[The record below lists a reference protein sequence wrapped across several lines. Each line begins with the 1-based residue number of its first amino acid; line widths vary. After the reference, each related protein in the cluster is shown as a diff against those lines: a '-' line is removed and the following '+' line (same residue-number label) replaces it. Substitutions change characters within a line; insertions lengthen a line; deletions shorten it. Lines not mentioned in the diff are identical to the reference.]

1 MIQIYDVNNTSYDKN
16 GDIVLTPISATIHPI
31 LNGAWEAE
39 LTHPIDKEG
48 RWKHIVEEAV
58 VKMPGFYEHW
68 KDQLFRIKSVEKQDS
83 GVTATMEPI
92 FYDAMGDCFLT
103 DVRAVQENGQQAL
116 TTMLSPNAKYSASSN
131 ITKVNTAYYNYVN
144 FLEALNGSID
154 QSFIKRW
161 GGEILYNN
169 FQVVVNTQV
178 GGDYGVELRYGKNIP
193 KDGMQFTADVRD
205 IVTRLYPKAYN
216 GRKLSGNGYVDS
228 PLINNYPI
236 VMTATLTFENI
247 KLRQD
252 MEDSENVEENVIIC
266 ENQEELD
273 KVLTEQCQAQFEA
286 GIDKPKITISVDM
299 VLLQNTEQY
308 KDIKQLEAVS
318 LGDIV
323 HCRNTHLGIT
333 NDARVIE
340 LEYDCIRRK
349 VTSVVL
355 GDYEY
360 DYFDDVSSTTQ
371 IVQGIINPDGS
382 VMAERVQGI
391 LNGIYTQLRLQSTA
405 AQKVDG
411 VAFKVEDLDTTSPLY
426 GCMIWGTQGIQI
438 STKRTAD
445 GRDWDWTTAIT
456 AQGIV
461 ANAIVTGLLSDKTGN
476 NYWDL
481 DTGEF
486 RLSSTGFEVDGETL
500 EQYINDSLT
509 QQQIFNKLTNNGQLQ
524 GIYMQDG
531 LLYINGTYIKAGIIT
546 DNVGKNY
553 WNLNTGEFRLSAN
566 STVGGQP
573 IATQNNT
580 IKSVD
585 VEYASGTS
593 NTTPPTSG
601 WATTAPDWQ
610 EGRYIWQRTVTTMQD
625 GTQNISDP
633 TCIQGAAGENGEAGA
648 TGIGVSQIIE
658 QYYLS
663 TSSTTQTG
671 GSWSTAQPAWEK
683 GKYIWTR
690 SQITWTDDSVTHT
703 DPVLAKAINGANEA
717 VDDLDTSL
725 DQQEVFNRLTNNG
738 KTQGIYLQDGLLY
751 INGTYIKTG
760 ILTDNVG
767 KNYWNLNT
775 GEFRL
780 SATSTVGGEEI
791 ATKNDTITN
800 VDVEYSLGDSST
812 TAPTTGWS
820 TDSPEWEQGKYIWQR
835 TVTTMQDGTKNTS
848 EPTCIQGAAGQS
860 GESVTIESNA
870 TTYAVSDS
878 GTETPE
884 QWQSTIPA
892 TQPGQYLWSKT
903 ETKYSDGS
911 TSTSYGVTYQG
922 INGTD
927 GTDGNGIV
935 SSSVQYQ
942 IGDSSDTP
950 PTGRWTDSIPDMQ
963 PGDYLWTRTQFT
975 YSDGDVTTTYSV
987 SYLGENGSQGIQGPP
1002 GENGQT
1008 LYTWIKYADS
1018 PTSGMSDLPDGKAY
1032 LGIAYNKESPIE
1044 STNYEDYQWSDIK
1057 GEDGLPGAP
1066 GENGETL
1073 YTWIKYATDAS
1084 GSNMSDSPAGC
1095 SYIGI
1100 AYNKNT
1106 PEESSNPTDYAWS
1119 LIQGEAGIGVKNVVD
1134 EYYLSNSESEP
1145 SGGFWTTTQPEWKL
1159 GFYIW
1164 TRSAVTYTSGE
1175 TEYTDPILAQA
1186 INSANQAVSDL
1197 DNSLNQEGVFNRL
1210 TNNGQT
1216 QGIYLQDG
1224 ILYINASY
1232 IASGTVKGNLI
1243 DARNLIVKDSAGNT
1257 TFAVD
1262 ANGNVSI
1269 RCTSFSLNGSTIS
1282 SIANS
1287 AASNALTN
1295 AKDYTDEQLEGFT
1308 PILTQEEVF
1317 NALTNNGQMQGIYME
1332 NGYLYINA
1340 SYIDTGNLAGWIIDR
1355 ANRKIYCT
1363 ARTTMGTTTITFDA
1377 GNGEITV
1384 VNNSTGIST
1393 TIDHY
1398 GVESTSIRGDTV
1410 WAKALNIGNNGSSAV
1425 ITDKTATFFVPIY
1438 ADDISTSG
1446 TVALNGTTRI
1456 GGTLNIPGAMNT
1468 NGKVSFGADG
1478 QGEGMFNVH
1487 DIAYFYNDIYYANAP
1502 QTGGGNYVRI
1512 GSSGRIFRQG
1522 SSSIRYKNHVRYMNA
1537 EEAENLYNIP
1547 VIFFKYK
1554 DGYLTKDD
1562 PKANEALPGFY
1573 AEDIAEYVPAA
1584 ADYKDIDGQRL
1595 PENWDSRYLIPYM
1608 VKCIQEQHKEIEQLK
1623 ETNNKILQALAS
1635 AGIEVRADA

>member
-68 KDQLFRIKSVEKQDS
+68 EDQLFRIKTVEKQDS

-103 DVRAVQENGQQAL
+103 DVRAVQESGQQAL

-144 FLEALNGSID
+144 FLEALNGNID

-169 FQVVVNTQV
+169 FQVVVNEQV

-193 KDGMQFTADVRD
+193 QDGMQFTADVRD

-228 PLINNYPI
+228 PLINNYPV
-236 VMTATLTFENI
+236 VMAATLTFENI

-308 KDIKQLEAVS
+308 KDIKQLETVS

-585 VEYASGTS
+585 VEYA
-593 NTTPPTSG
+593 
-601 WATTAPDWQ
+601 
-610 EGRYIWQRTVTTMQD
+610 V
-625 GTQNISDP
+625 
-633 TCIQGAAGENGEAGA
+633 
-648 TGIGVSQIIE
+648 
-658 QYYLS
+658 
-663 TSSTTQTG
+663 
-671 GSWSTAQPAWEK
+671 
-683 GKYIWTR
+683 
-690 SQITWTDDSVTHT
+690 
-703 DPVLAKAINGANEA
+703 
-717 VDDLDTSL
+717 
-725 DQQEVFNRLTNNG
+725 
-738 KTQGIYLQDGLLY
+738 
-751 INGTYIKTG
+751 
-760 ILTDNVG
+760 
-767 KNYWNLNT
+767 
-775 GEFRL
+775 
-780 SATSTVGGEEI
+780 
-791 ATKNDTITN
+791 
-800 VDVEYSLGDSST
+800 GDSDT

-820 TDSPEWEQGKYIWQR
+820 TASPQWQPEKYIWQR

-848 EPTCIQGAAGQS
+848 EPTCIQGAAGQ
-860 GESVTIESNA
+860 
-870 TTYAVSDS
+870 
-878 GTETPE
+878 
-884 QWQSTIPA
+884 
-892 TQPGQYLWSKT
+892 
-903 ETKYSDGS
+903 
-911 TSTSYGVTYQG
+911 
-922 INGTD
+922 NGTD
-927 GTDGNGIV
+927 GTDGK
-935 SSSVQYQ
+935 
-942 IGDSSDTP
+942 
-950 PTGRWTDSIPDMQ
+950 
-963 PGDYLWTRTQFT
+963 
-975 YSDGDVTTTYSV
+975 DG
-987 SYLGENGSQGIQGPP
+987 Q
-1002 GENGQT
+1002 
-1008 LYTWIKYADS
+1008 
-1018 PTSGMSDLPDGKAY
+1018 DGA
-1032 LGIAYNKESPIE
+1032 
-1044 STNYEDYQWSDIK
+1044 
-1057 GEDGLPGAP
+1057 
-1066 GENGETL
+1066 
-1073 YTWIKYATDAS
+1073 
-1084 GSNMSDSPAGC
+1084 
-1095 SYIGI
+1095 
-1100 AYNKNT
+1100 
-1106 PEESSNPTDYAWS
+1106 
-1119 LIQGEAGIGVKNVVD
+1119 QGEQGVGVESVVD
-1134 EYYLSNSESEP
+1134 QYYLSNSPTEP
-1145 SGGFWTTTQPEWKL
+1145 SGGFWSETQPAWKL

-1164 TRSAVTYTSGE
+1164 TRSVVTYTDGNVEE
-1175 TEYTDPILAQA
+1175 TEPILAQA
-1186 INSANQAVSDL
+1186 INSANQSASDANQAVTDL

-1243 DARNLIVKDSAGNT
+1243 DARNLVIKDSNGNT

-1262 ANGNVSI
+1262 ASGNVSI

-1332 NGYLYINA
+1332 GNNLYINA
-1340 SYIDTGNLAGWIIDR
+1340 SYINTGNLAGWTVDR
-1355 ANRKIYCT
+1355 DNLKIYCQANT
-1363 ARTTMGTTTITFDA
+1363 IYGKTTITLDA
-1377 GNGEITV
+1377 RNGEISV
-1384 VNNSTGIST
+1384 VNNTTGYTT

-1398 GVESTSIRGDTV
+1398 GVD
-1410 WAKALNIGNNGSSAV
+1410 
-1425 ITDKTATFFVPIY
+1425 
-1438 ADDISTSG
+1438 STSG
-1446 TVALNGTTRI
+1446 QFEHLWGQ
-1456 GGTLNIPGAMNT
+1456 TLNVGSSTSSGNSVLTVGSNSFTLTVDAYISNITVGGNMLVQGRAVYDGPAVFGSRSYSGLDNGDVKFCGKTYFGTGTPGT
-1468 NGKVSFGADG
+1468 NLVDG
-1478 QGEGMFNVH
+1478 
-1487 DIAYFYNDIYYANAP
+1487 DALFYNDVII
-1502 QTGGGNYVRI
+1502 QGIGETGGGDYVKI
-1512 GSSGRIFRQG
+1512 GSAGRLFREG
-1522 SSSIRYKNHVRYMNA
+1522 SSSRRYKDHVGDMHT
-1537 EEAENLYNIP
+1537 EDAENLYKIP
-1547 VIFFKYK
+1547 VVFFKYK
-1554 DGYLTKDD
+1554 DGYLSEGDSKIGET
-1562 PKANEALPGFY
+1562 LPGFY
-1573 AEDIAEYVPAA
+1573 AEDMAEYIPAA

-1608 VKCIQEQHKEIEQLK
+1608 VKCIQEQHKEIEMLK
-1623 ETNNKILQALAS
+1623 RKQEKILQALAS
-1635 AGIEVRADA
+1635 AGIEV

>member
-1 MIQIYDVNNTSYDKN
+1 MIQIYNVDNTNYTNN
-16 GDIVLTPISATIHPI
+16 GDIVLTPISATVHPI

-68 KDQLFRIKSVEKQDS
+68 EDQLFRIKSVEKQDS

-103 DVRAVQENGQQAL
+103 DVRAVQESGQQAL

-131 ITKVNTAYYNYVN
+131 ITKVNTAYYSYVN

-169 FQVVVNTQV
+169 YQVVVNEQV

-236 VMTATLTFENI
+236 VMAATLTFENI

-273 KVLTEQCQAQFEA
+273 QVLTEQCQAQFEA

-308 KDIKQLEAVS
+308 KDIKQLETVS

-486 RLSSTGFEVDGETL
+486 RLSSTAFEVDGETL

-509 QQQIFNKLTNNGQLQ
+509 QQQIFNKLTNGGQLQ

-566 STVGGQP
+566 STVGGEP

-580 IKSVD
+580 IADVD
-585 VEYASGTS
+585 VEYAVGDSD
-593 NTTPPTSG
+593 
-601 WATTAPDWQ
+601 TTAPTTGWSTASPQWQ
-610 EGRYIWQRTVTTMQD
+610 AGKYIWQRIVTTMQD
-625 GTQNISDP
+625 GTQNTSKP
-633 TCIQGAAGENGEAGA
+633 TCIQGA
-648 TGIGVSQIIE
+648 V
-658 QYYLS
+658 
-663 TSSTTQTG
+663 
-671 GSWSTAQPAWEK
+671 
-683 GKYIWTR
+683 
-690 SQITWTDDSVTHT
+690 
-703 DPVLAKAINGANEA
+703 
-717 VDDLDTSL
+717 
-725 DQQEVFNRLTNNG
+725 
-738 KTQGIYLQDGLLY
+738 
-751 INGTYIKTG
+751 
-760 ILTDNVG
+760 
-767 KNYWNLNT
+767 
-775 GEFRL
+775 
-780 SATSTVGGEEI
+780 
-791 ATKNDTITN
+791 
-800 VDVEYSLGDSST
+800 
-812 TAPTTGWS
+812 
-820 TDSPEWEQGKYIWQR
+820 
-835 TVTTMQDGTKNTS
+835 
-848 EPTCIQGAAGQS
+848 GQS
-860 GESVTIESNA
+860 GESVTIESN
-870 TTYAVSDS
+870 TITYAVSDS
-878 GTETPE
+878 GTTTPE

-892 TQPGQYLWSKT
+892 VQPGQYLWSKT
-903 ETKYSDGS
+903 ETKYSDGT

-922 INGTD
+922 ENGTN
-927 GTDGNGIV
+927 GNGIV

-942 IGDSSDTP
+942 VGDSATVA
-950 PTGRWTDSIPDMQ
+950 PTGNWSSTIPDME
-963 PGDYLWTRTQFT
+963 PGDYLWTRTRFT
-975 YSDGDVTTTYSV
+975 YSDGSVTTTYSV

-1032 LGIAYNKESPIE
+1032 LGIAYNKESPVE
-1044 STNYEDYQWSDIK
+1044 SSNYEDYQWSDIK
-1057 GEDGLPGAP
+1057 GEDGVPGTP

-1100 AYNKNT
+1100 AYNKTT
-1106 PEESSNPTDYAWS
+1106 PEESTNPVDYVWA

-1197 DNSLNQEGVFNRL
+1197 DNSLDQEGVFNRL

-1216 QGIYLQDG
+1216 QGIYLEDG

-1232 IASGTVKGNLI
+1232 IASGTIRGNLI
-1243 DARNLIVKDSAGNT
+1243 DARNLVIKDSAGNT

-1287 AASNALTN
+1287 AANNALNN

-1317 NALTNNGQMQGIYME
+1317 NALTNDGQMQGIYME
-1332 NGYLYINA
+1332 GNNLYINA
-1340 SYIDTGNLAGWIIDR
+1340 SYINTGNLAGWTVDR
-1355 ANRKIYCT
+1355 NNLRIYCQAHT
-1363 ARTTMGTTTITFDA
+1363 VFGTTTITLDA
-1377 GNGEITV
+1377 SSGEISV
-1384 VNNSTGIST
+1384 VNNTTGYTT

-1398 GVESTSIRGDTV
+1398 GVESTSGQFEHL
-1410 WAKALNIGNNGSSAV
+1410 WGQALNVGSSTSSGNSVLTVGSNSFTLTVDAYISNITVGGNMLVQGRAV
-1425 ITDKTATFFVPIY
+1425 YDGPAVFGSRNYSGLDNGDVKFCGKTYFGTGTPG
-1438 ADDISTSG
+1438 TSLVDG
-1446 TVALNGTTRI
+1446 DAL
-1456 GGTLNIPGAMNT
+1456 
-1468 NGKVSFGADG
+1468 
-1478 QGEGMFNVH
+1478 
-1487 DIAYFYNDIYYANAP
+1487 FYNDVII
-1502 QTGGGNYVRI
+1502 QGIGETGGGDYVKI
-1512 GSSGRIFRQG
+1512 GSAGRLFREG
-1522 SSSIRYKNHVRYMNA
+1522 SSSRRYKDHVGDMDA
-1537 EEAENLYNIP
+1537 EDAENLYKIP
-1547 VIFFKYK
+1547 VVFFKYK
-1554 DGYLTKDD
+1554 DGYLSEGDSKIGET
-1562 PKANEALPGFY
+1562 LPGFY
-1573 AEDIAEYVPAA
+1573 AEDIAEYMPAV
-1584 ADYKDIDGQRL
+1584 ADYKNIEGAML
-1595 PENWDSRYLIPYM
+1595 PENWNARYLIPYM

-1635 AGIEVRADA
+1635 AGIEV

>member
-1 MIQIYDVNNTSYDKN
+1 MIQIYDVNNTNYENN

-39 LTHPIDKEG
+39 LVHPIDKEG

-58 VKMPGFYEHW
+58 VKMPGFYKHW
-68 KDQLFRIKSVEKQDS
+68 EDQLFRIKTVEKQDS

-103 DVRAVQENGQQAL
+103 DVRAVQESGQQAL
-116 TTMLSPNAKYSASSN
+116 TTMLSPNAKYSASSD
-131 ITKVNTAYYNYVN
+131 ITKVNTAYYSYVN
-144 FLEALNGSID
+144 FIEALNGSID

-169 FQVVVNTQV
+169 YQVVVNEQV

-193 KDGMQFTADVRD
+193 QDGMQFTADVRD

-228 PLINNYPI
+228 PLINNYPV
-236 VMTATLTFENI
+236 VMAATLTFENI

-252 MEDSENVEENVIIC
+252 MEDTEAAEDNVIIC
-266 ENQEELD
+266 EDQEELD
-273 KVLTEQCQAQFEA
+273 KVLTEQCQAQFDS

-308 KDIKQLEAVS
+308 KDIKQLETVS

-486 RLSSTGFEVDGETL
+486 RLSSAGFEVDGETL
-500 EQYINDSLT
+500 EQYINDSLN

-566 STVGGQP
+566 STIDGQP

-580 IKSVD
+580 IASVD
-585 VEYASGTS
+585 VEY
-593 NTTPPTSG
+593 
-601 WATTAPDWQ
+601 
-610 EGRYIWQRTVTTMQD
+610 
-625 GTQNISDP
+625 
-633 TCIQGAAGENGEAGA
+633 
-648 TGIGVSQIIE
+648 
-658 QYYLS
+658 
-663 TSSTTQTG
+663 
-671 GSWSTAQPAWEK
+671 
-683 GKYIWTR
+683 
-690 SQITWTDDSVTHT
+690 
-703 DPVLAKAINGANEA
+703 
-717 VDDLDTSL
+717 
-725 DQQEVFNRLTNNG
+725 
-738 KTQGIYLQDGLLY
+738 
-751 INGTYIKTG
+751 
-760 ILTDNVG
+760 
-767 KNYWNLNT
+767 
-775 GEFRL
+775 
-780 SATSTVGGEEI
+780 TVGDS
-791 ATKNDTITN
+791 DT
-800 VDVEYSLGDSST
+800 V
-812 TAPTTGWS
+812 APTTGWS
-820 TDSPEWEQGKYIWQR
+820 TASPQWQPEKYIWQR
-835 TVTTMQDGTKNTS
+835 TVTTMQDGTKNIS
-848 EPTCIQGAAGQS
+848 DPTCIQGAAGQS
-860 GESVTIESNA
+860 GESVTIESNT

-950 PTGRWTDSIPDMQ
+950 PTGRWTDNIPDMQ

-975 YSDGDVTTTYSV
+975 YSDGSVTTTYSV

-1008 LYTWIKYADS
+1008 LYTWIKYADT

-1032 LGIAYNKESPIE
+1032 LGIAYNKESPVE

-1106 PEESSNPTDYAWS
+1106 PEESSNPADYAWS
-1119 LIQGEAGIGVKNVVD
+1119 LIQGEAGIGVESVVD
-1134 EYYLSNSESEP
+1134 EYYLSNSEAEP

-1197 DNSLNQEGVFNRL
+1197 DNSLDQEGVFNRL

-1243 DARNLIVKDSAGNT
+1243 DARNLVIKDSNGNT

-1332 NGYLYINA
+1332 GNNLYINA
-1340 SYIDTGNLAGWIIDR
+1340 SYINTGNLAGWTVDR
-1355 ANRKIYCT
+1355 DNLKIYCQANT
-1363 ARTTMGTTTITFDA
+1363 IYGKTTITLDA
-1377 GNGEITV
+1377 RNGEISV
-1384 VNNSTGIST
+1384 VNNTTGYTT

-1398 GVESTSIRGDTV
+1398 GVD
-1410 WAKALNIGNNGSSAV
+1410 
-1425 ITDKTATFFVPIY
+1425 
-1438 ADDISTSG
+1438 STSG
-1446 TVALNGTTRI
+1446 QFEHLWGQ
-1456 GGTLNIPGAMNT
+1456 TLNVGSSTSSGNSVLTVGSNSFTLTVDAYISNISVGGNMLVQGRAVYDGPAVFGSRSYSGLDNGDVKFCGKTYFGTGTPGT
-1468 NGKVSFGADG
+1468 NLVDG
-1478 QGEGMFNVH
+1478 
-1487 DIAYFYNDIYYANAP
+1487 DALFYNDVII
-1502 QTGGGNYVRI
+1502 QGIGETGGGDYVKI
-1512 GSSGRIFRQG
+1512 GSAGRLFREG
-1522 SSSIRYKNHVRYMNA
+1522 SSSRRYKDHVGDMHT
-1537 EEAENLYNIP
+1537 EDAENLYKIP
-1547 VIFFKYK
+1547 VVFFKYK
-1554 DGYLTKDD
+1554 DGYLSEGDSKIGET
-1562 PKANEALPGFY
+1562 LPGFY
-1573 AEDIAEYVPAA
+1573 AEDMAEYIPAA
-1584 ADYKDIDGQRL
+1584 ADYKNIEGAML
-1595 PENWDSRYLIPYM
+1595 PENWNARYLIPYM
-1608 VKCIQEQHKEIEQLK
+1608 VKCIQEQHKEIQQLR

-1635 AGIEVRADA
+1635 AGIEV

>member
-1 MIQIYDVNNTSYDKN
+1 MIQIYDVNNTNYENN

-68 KDQLFRIKSVEKQDS
+68 EDQLFRIKSVEKQDS

-144 FLEALNGSID
+144 FLEALNGNID

-169 FQVVVNTQV
+169 FQVVVNEQV

-216 GRKLSGNGYVDS
+216 GRKLSGSGYVDS
-228 PLINNYPI
+228 PLINNYPV
-236 VMTATLTFENI
+236 VMAATLTFENI

-252 MEDSENVEENVIIC
+252 LENEESTEENVIIC

-273 KVLTEQCQAQFEA
+273 QVLTEQCQAQFEA

-308 KDIKQLEAVS
+308 KDIKQLETVS

-411 VAFKVEDLDTTSPLY
+411 VAFKVEDLDATSPLY

-500 EQYINDSLT
+500 EDYISNSLT

-566 STVGGQP
+566 STVDGEP

-580 IKSVD
+580 IASVD
-585 VEYASGTS
+585 VEYAVGDSDTVAP
-593 NTTPPTSG
+593 TTG
-601 WATTAPDWQ
+601 WSTNSPQWQ
-610 EGRYIWQRTVTTMQD
+610 AGKYIWQRTVTTMQD
-625 GTQNISDP
+625 GTQN
-633 TCIQGAAGENGEAGA
+633 
-648 TGIGVSQIIE
+648 
-658 QYYLS
+658 
-663 TSSTTQTG
+663 
-671 GSWSTAQPAWEK
+671 
-683 GKYIWTR
+683 
-690 SQITWTDDSVTHT
+690 
-703 DPVLAKAINGANEA
+703 
-717 VDDLDTSL
+717 
-725 DQQEVFNRLTNNG
+725 
-738 KTQGIYLQDGLLY
+738 
-751 INGTYIKTG
+751 
-760 ILTDNVG
+760 
-767 KNYWNLNT
+767 
-775 GEFRL
+775 
-780 SATSTVGGEEI
+780 
-791 ATKNDTITN
+791 
-800 VDVEYSLGDSST
+800 
-812 TAPTTGWS
+812 
-820 TDSPEWEQGKYIWQR
+820 
-835 TVTTMQDGTKNTS
+835 TS
-848 EPTCIQGAAGQS
+848 EPTCIQGVAGTQ
-860 GESVTIESNA
+860 GEQGVGVESV
-870 TTYAVSDS
+870 V
-878 GTETPE
+878 E
-884 QWQSTIPA
+884 Q
-892 TQPGQYLWSKT
+892 
-903 ETKYSDGS
+903 
-911 TSTSYGVTYQG
+911 
-922 INGTD
+922 
-927 GTDGNGIV
+927 
-935 SSSVQYQ
+935 
-942 IGDSSDTP
+942 
-950 PTGRWTDSIPDMQ
+950 
-963 PGDYLWTRTQFT
+963 
-975 YSDGDVTTTYSV
+975 
-987 SYLGENGSQGIQGPP
+987 
-1002 GENGQT
+1002 
-1008 LYTWIKYADS
+1008 
-1018 PTSGMSDLPDGKAY
+1018 
-1032 LGIAYNKESPIE
+1032 
-1044 STNYEDYQWSDIK
+1044 
-1057 GEDGLPGAP
+1057 
-1066 GENGETL
+1066 
-1073 YTWIKYATDAS
+1073 
-1084 GSNMSDSPAGC
+1084 
-1095 SYIGI
+1095 
-1100 AYNKNT
+1100 
-1106 PEESSNPTDYAWS
+1106 
-1119 LIQGEAGIGVKNVVD
+1119 
-1134 EYYLSNSESEP
+1134 YYLSNSQTEP
-1145 SGGFWTTTQPEWKL
+1145 SGGFWSETQPAWKL

-1164 TRSAVTYTSGE
+1164 TRSVVTYTDGNIEE
-1175 TEYTDPILAQA
+1175 TEPILAQA
-1186 INSANQAVSDL
+1186 INSANQSANDANQAVTDL

-1243 DARNLIVKDSAGNT
+1243 DARNLVIKDSAGNT

-1332 NGYLYINA
+1332 GNNLYINA
-1340 SYIDTGNLAGWIIDR
+1340 SYINTGNLAGWTVDR
-1355 ANRKIYCT
+1355 DNLKIYCQANT
-1363 ARTTMGTTTITFDA
+1363 IYGKTTITLDA
-1377 GNGEITV
+1377 RNGEISV
-1384 VNNSTGIST
+1384 VNNTTGYTT

-1398 GVESTSIRGDTV
+1398 GVD
-1410 WAKALNIGNNGSSAV
+1410 
-1425 ITDKTATFFVPIY
+1425 
-1438 ADDISTSG
+1438 STSG
-1446 TVALNGTTRI
+1446 QFEHLWGQ
-1456 GGTLNIPGAMNT
+1456 TLNVGTSTSSGNSVLTVGSNSFTLTVDAYISNITVGGNMLVQGRAVYDGPVVFGSRSYSGLDNGDVKFCGKTYFGTGTPGT
-1468 NGKVSFGADG
+1468 NLVDG
-1478 QGEGMFNVH
+1478 
-1487 DIAYFYNDIYYANAP
+1487 DALFYNDVII
-1502 QTGGGNYVRI
+1502 QGIGETGGGDYVKI
-1512 GSSGRIFRQG
+1512 GSAGRLFREG
-1522 SSSIRYKNHVRYMNA
+1522 SSSRRYKDHVGDMHT
-1537 EEAENLYNIP
+1537 EDAENLYKIP
-1547 VIFFKYK
+1547 VVFFKYK
-1554 DGYLTKDD
+1554 DGYLSEGDSKIGET
-1562 PKANEALPGFY
+1562 LPGFY
-1573 AEDIAEYVPAA
+1573 AEDMAEYIPAA
-1584 ADYKDIDGQRL
+1584 ADYKNIEGAML
-1595 PENWDSRYLIPYM
+1595 PENWNARYLIPYM
-1608 VKCIQEQHKEIEQLK
+1608 VKCIQEQHKEIQQLK
-1623 ETNNKILQALAS
+1623 ETNKKILQALAS
-1635 AGIEVRADA
+1635 AGIEV

>member
-1 MIQIYDVNNTSYDKN
+1 MIQIYDVNNTNYENN

-68 KDQLFRIKSVEKQDS
+68 EDQLFRIKSVEKQDS

-144 FLEALNGSID
+144 FLEALNGNID

-169 FQVVVNTQV
+169 FQVVVNEQV

-216 GRKLSGNGYVDS
+216 GRKLSGSGYVDS
-228 PLINNYPI
+228 PLINNYPV
-236 VMTATLTFENI
+236 VMAATLTFENI

-252 MEDSENVEENVIIC
+252 LENEESTEENVIIC

-273 KVLTEQCQAQFEA
+273 QVLTEQCQAQFEA

-308 KDIKQLEAVS
+308 KDIKQLETVS

-411 VAFKVEDLDTTSPLY
+411 VAFKVEDLDATSPLY

-500 EQYINDSLT
+500 EDYISNSLT

-566 STVGGQP
+566 STVDGEP

-580 IKSVD
+580 IASVD
-585 VEYASGTS
+585 VEYAVGDSDTVAP
-593 NTTPPTSG
+593 TTG
-601 WATTAPDWQ
+601 WSTNSPQWQ
-610 EGRYIWQRTVTTMQD
+610 AGKYIWQRTVTTMQD
-625 GTQNISDP
+625 GTQN
-633 TCIQGAAGENGEAGA
+633 
-648 TGIGVSQIIE
+648 
-658 QYYLS
+658 
-663 TSSTTQTG
+663 
-671 GSWSTAQPAWEK
+671 
-683 GKYIWTR
+683 
-690 SQITWTDDSVTHT
+690 
-703 DPVLAKAINGANEA
+703 
-717 VDDLDTSL
+717 
-725 DQQEVFNRLTNNG
+725 
-738 KTQGIYLQDGLLY
+738 
-751 INGTYIKTG
+751 
-760 ILTDNVG
+760 
-767 KNYWNLNT
+767 
-775 GEFRL
+775 
-780 SATSTVGGEEI
+780 
-791 ATKNDTITN
+791 
-800 VDVEYSLGDSST
+800 
-812 TAPTTGWS
+812 
-820 TDSPEWEQGKYIWQR
+820 
-835 TVTTMQDGTKNTS
+835 TS
-848 EPTCIQGAAGQS
+848 EPTCIQGVAGTQ
-860 GESVTIESNA
+860 GEQGVGVESV
-870 TTYAVSDS
+870 V
-878 GTETPE
+878 E
-884 QWQSTIPA
+884 Q
-892 TQPGQYLWSKT
+892 
-903 ETKYSDGS
+903 
-911 TSTSYGVTYQG
+911 
-922 INGTD
+922 
-927 GTDGNGIV
+927 
-935 SSSVQYQ
+935 
-942 IGDSSDTP
+942 
-950 PTGRWTDSIPDMQ
+950 
-963 PGDYLWTRTQFT
+963 
-975 YSDGDVTTTYSV
+975 
-987 SYLGENGSQGIQGPP
+987 
-1002 GENGQT
+1002 
-1008 LYTWIKYADS
+1008 
-1018 PTSGMSDLPDGKAY
+1018 
-1032 LGIAYNKESPIE
+1032 
-1044 STNYEDYQWSDIK
+1044 
-1057 GEDGLPGAP
+1057 
-1066 GENGETL
+1066 
-1073 YTWIKYATDAS
+1073 
-1084 GSNMSDSPAGC
+1084 
-1095 SYIGI
+1095 
-1100 AYNKNT
+1100 
-1106 PEESSNPTDYAWS
+1106 
-1119 LIQGEAGIGVKNVVD
+1119 
-1134 EYYLSNSESEP
+1134 YYLSNSQTEP
-1145 SGGFWTTTQPEWKL
+1145 SGGFWSETQPAWKL

-1164 TRSAVTYTSGE
+1164 TRSVVTYTDGNIEE
-1175 TEYTDPILAQA
+1175 TEPILAQA
-1186 INSANQAVSDL
+1186 INSANQSANDANQAVTDL

-1243 DARNLIVKDSAGNT
+1243 DARNLVIKDSAGNT

-1332 NGYLYINA
+1332 GNNLYINA
-1340 SYIDTGNLAGWIIDR
+1340 SYINTGNLAGWTVDR
-1355 ANRKIYCT
+1355 DNLKIYCQANT
-1363 ARTTMGTTTITFDA
+1363 IYGKTTITLDA
-1377 GNGEITV
+1377 RNGEISV
-1384 VNNSTGIST
+1384 VNNTTGYTT

-1398 GVESTSIRGDTV
+1398 GVD
-1410 WAKALNIGNNGSSAV
+1410 
-1425 ITDKTATFFVPIY
+1425 
-1438 ADDISTSG
+1438 STSG
-1446 TVALNGTTRI
+1446 QFEHLWGQ
-1456 GGTLNIPGAMNT
+1456 TLNVGTSTSSGNSVLTVGSNSFTLTVDAYISNITVGGNMLVQGRAVYDGPVVFGSRSYSGLDNGDVKFCGKTYFGTGTPGT
-1468 NGKVSFGADG
+1468 NLVDG
-1478 QGEGMFNVH
+1478 
-1487 DIAYFYNDIYYANAP
+1487 DALFYNDVII
-1502 QTGGGNYVRI
+1502 QGIGETGGGDYVKI
-1512 GSSGRIFRQG
+1512 GSAGRLFREG
-1522 SSSIRYKNHVRYMNA
+1522 SSSRRYKDHVGDMHT
-1537 EEAENLYNIP
+1537 EDAENLYKIP
-1547 VIFFKYK
+1547 VVFFKYK
-1554 DGYLTKDD
+1554 DGYLSEGDSKIGET
-1562 PKANEALPGFY
+1562 LPGFY
-1573 AEDIAEYVPAA
+1573 AEDMAEYIPAA
-1584 ADYKDIDGQRL
+1584 ADYKNIKGAML
-1595 PENWDSRYLIPYM
+1595 PENWNARYLIPYM
-1608 VKCIQEQHKEIEQLK
+1608 VKCIQEQHKEIQQLK
-1623 ETNNKILQALAS
+1623 ETNKKILQALAS
-1635 AGIEVRADA
+1635 AGIEV